1 MMIFYTAA
9 SVRLVHFFVAKFLQ
23 RRTQAWRRR

>member
-9 SVRLVHFFVAKFLQ
+9 SVRFVHFFVSKFLQ
-23 RRTQAWRRR
+23 RRTQAWRVR